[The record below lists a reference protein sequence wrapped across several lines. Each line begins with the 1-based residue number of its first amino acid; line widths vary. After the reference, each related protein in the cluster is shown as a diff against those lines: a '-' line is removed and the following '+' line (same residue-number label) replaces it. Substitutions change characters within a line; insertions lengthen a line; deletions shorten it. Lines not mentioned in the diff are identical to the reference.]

1 MLRKR
6 RWITFERLLTEN
18 ELEKLQQLETNIPLF
33 LINILLIFIHLW
45 NSYLQKKKR
54 IQNDNLSPRKNGVV
68 LKRQQPIPKVENNY
82 PRSSPFHHP
91 GQWEIK
97 QNPVQPGLSAEPTIN
112 HSRLFPQIHLAAS
125 ACASFSEGGQYVVR
139 RRIDCLRGFTMKRQG
154 IKREREGG
162 SKKDE
167 LKRERRKRRKRAR
180 EGDGGKTTKG
190 GESRVNRKG
199 WECGQSTWAGWDDL
213 WLCVAR

>member
-1 MLRKR
+1 M
-6 RWITFERLLTEN
+6 E
-18 ELEKLQQLETNIPLF
+18 
-33 LINILLIFIHLW
+33 
-45 NSYLQKKKR
+45 
-54 IQNDNLSPRKNGVV
+54 KNGAKEIRIYGKNGAKESRMTTFHARTV
-68 LKRQQPIPKVENNY
+68 KTQQPIPKVEQLEQIE
-82 PRSSPFHHP
+82 SSKLPVSSLPYP

-139 RRIDCLRGFTMKRQG
+139 RRIDCLRGFTMKRRG
-154 IKREREGG
+154 RKRERERIEEGRAEAG
-162 SKKDE
+162 E
-167 LKRERRKRRKRAR
+167 TGERRKRAR

-199 WECGQSTWAGWDDL
+199 
-213 WLCVAR
+213 

>member
-1 MLRKR
+1 MDYLWTTPHRE
-6 RWITFERLLTEN
+6 WIGKIATIRNKYTI
-18 ELEKLQQLETNIPLF
+18 IPYKYS
-33 LINILLIFIHLW
+33 INIYPPMKFV
-45 NSYLQKKKR
+45 STKKKR
-54 IQNDNLSPRKNGVV
+54 ISQNDNLSPRKNGVV

-139 RRIDCLRGFTMKRQG
+139 RRIDCLRSFTMKRRG
-154 IKREREGG
+154 REKE
-162 SKKDE
+162 
-167 LKRERRKRRKRAR
+167 RERRGIEEGRAEAGETKEKEADERRRR
-180 EGDGGKTTKG
+180 
-190 GESRVNRKG
+190 R
-199 WECGQSTWAGWDDL
+199 
-213 WLCVAR
+213 

>member
-1 MLRKR
+1 MFCNNS
-6 RWITFERLLTEN
+6 ILTDKADPMKNVARIVFPSGESGRQSN
-18 ELEKLQQLETNIPLF
+18 GCNVISFHVQRVCKVSWKIVDK
-33 LINILLIFIHLW
+33 
-45 NSYLQKKKR
+45 KKKR

-139 RRIDCLRGFTMKRQG
+139 RRIDCLRGFTMKRRG

-167 LKRERRKRRKRAR
+167 LKRERRKRRKRTR

-199 WECGQSTWAGWDDL
+199 
-213 WLCVAR
+213 

>member
-68 LKRQQPIPKVENNY
+68 LKRQQPKVESRKQLSSKL
-82 PRSSPFHHP
+82 PVSSP
-91 GQWEIK
+91 GTMGNK
-97 QNPVQPGLSAEPTIN
+97 AKSSATG
-112 HSRLFPQIHLAAS
+112 A
-125 ACASFSEGGQYVVR
+125 VR
-139 RRIDCLRGFTMKRQG
+139 RT
-154 IKREREGG
+154 
-162 SKKDE
+162 
-167 LKRERRKRRKRAR
+167 
-180 EGDGGKTTKG
+180 
-190 GESRVNRKG
+190 
-199 WECGQSTWAGWDDL
+199 DD
-213 WLCVAR
+213 